1 MTLQTQKVLLK
12 RAQRGLSGAI
22 EALKLLEEPELVL
35 ELEATTVAVEVEL
48 SCLTGRPMAITVA

>member
-1 MTLQTQKVLLK
+1 VTLQTQKALLK

-22 EALKLLEEPELVL
+22 EALKLLQEPELVL
-35 ELEATTVAVEVEL
+35 ELEATAVAVEVEL